1 MIFEVIASKKF
12 NYTGLTVVKKQPL
25 VFSVNGLWKDLGISC
40 DANGW
45 NGKIVMPLA
54 PWIYDNDLLDSQKA
68 VPGQNYMKLMGKIG
82 EITFEI
88 GNVKNKTILMPDT
101 GELVLFANDIEW
113 LYFNNSGRIT
123 VTIS

>member
-1 MIFEVIASKKF
+1 MIFEVIANKKF
-12 NYTGLTVVKKQPL
+12 NYTGIVVVKKQPL
-25 VFSVNGLWKDLGISC
+25 IFSVSGLWKDLSISC

-54 PWIYDNDLLDSQKA
+54 PWIYDNDLLDSQKT
-68 VPGQNYMKLMGKIG
+68 VPGQNYMKLMGKVG

-88 GNVKNKTILMPDT
+88 GNVKNKTIIMPDN

-113 LYFNNSGRIT
+113 LYFNNSGKIL